1 MLEKLVET
9 RKSPVHNR
17 FLNFFAKR
25 FPRCWKT
32 FFQNVFHGFPRS
44 FPPEK
49 PRNAW
54 VFLIFHILRRWI
66 SLVFHNG
73 AHLALNCAVERAAT
87 APRQFSAV
95 GKLVVFRSIFHSWRI
110 RRELK
115 PIYSVENISEPTSSV
130 FSPENAVFFR
140 KCFMNCVKRG
150 FTSDF
155 ATLYLYGYS
164 LRNTCCNNV
173 KGSRN
178 EAHLSAE

>member
-1 MLEKLVET
+1 MLEKLEKT

-17 FLNFFAKR
+17 FLKFL
-25 FPRCWKT
+25 
-32 FFQNVFHGFPRS
+32 QSGF
-44 FPPEK
+44 
-49 PRNAW
+49 RNAGKHFSKTCFT
-54 VFLIFHILRRWI
+54 VFRV
-66 SLVFHNG
+66 VFHNR
-73 AHLALNCAVERAAT
+73 AHLARDRAAERAAT

-130 FSPENAVFFR
+130 FSPESAVFFR
-140 KCFMNCVKRG
+140 ECFMNCVKRG